1 MKINSRA
8 KKRNKKLILSLA
20 IILATIV
27 AIVYLNYKPKINSPD
42 ESNTPVLSTEQKS
55 KDKNTA
61 IKNDTPKDSTNN
73 SSSILNITTTAL
85 GQDQKQG
92 PILIRTIVDNVT
104 GGSCSYKLSKG
115 SIIKN
120 YSSEVS
126 FSGKYYSCNY
136 TVPYA
141 DLSAGTWTIKINVA
155 QDNKSGT
162 ASKDVIVE

>member
-1 MKINSRA
+1 MKINSKS
-8 KKRNKKLILSLA
+8 KKRNKKLFLVLV
-20 IILATIV
+20 IILA
-27 AIVYLNYKPKINSPD
+27 AIVSIILLNYKPNTKSTD
-42 ESNTPVLSTEQKS
+42 ESNTSTITTEQKTE
-55 KDKNTA
+55 DTA
-61 IKNDTPKDSTNN
+61 TVIKNDTPTDSTNN

-104 GGSCSYKLSKG
+104 GGSCTYKLSKG

-126 FSGKYYSCNY
+126 FSGTYYSCNY
-136 TVPYA
+136 TVPYS
-141 DLSAGTWTIKINVA
+141 DLSAGTWTIKISVA

-162 ASKDVIVE
+162 ASRDVVVE

>member
-1 MKINSRA
+1 MKIKNKKSY
-8 KKRNKKLILSLA
+8 KRNIYIVVVFFTLMASIIGIFIFSKKSSDVTLP
-20 IILATIV
+20 
-27 AIVYLNYKPKINSPD
+27 N
-42 ESNTPVLSTEQKS
+42 SNTPGVTV
-55 KDKNTA
+55 DKNADNNLNVT
-61 IKNDTPKDSTNN
+61 KNETSVTTTNT
-73 SSSILNITTTAL
+73 SISNITTTAL

-126 FSGKYYSCNY
+126 FSGTYYSCNY
-136 TVPYA
+136 TVPYS
-141 DLSAGTWTIKINVA
+141 DLSAGTWTIKISVA

-162 ASKDVIVE
+162 ASRDVVVE

>member
-1 MKINSRA
+1 MKIKNKKSY
-8 KKRNKKLILSLA
+8 KRNIYIVVVFFTLMASIIGIFIFSKKSSDVTLP
-20 IILATIV
+20 
-27 AIVYLNYKPKINSPD
+27 N
-42 ESNTPVLSTEQKS
+42 SNTPGVTV
-55 KDKNTA
+55 DKNADNNLNVT
-61 IKNDTPKDSTNN
+61 KNETSVTTTNT
-73 SSSILNITTTAL
+73 SILNITTTAL

-126 FSGKYYSCNY
+126 FSGTYYSCNY

>member
-1 MKINSRA
+1 MKIKNKKSY
-8 KKRNKKLILSLA
+8 KRNIYIVVVFFTLMASIIGIFIFSKKSSDVTLP
-20 IILATIV
+20 
-27 AIVYLNYKPKINSPD
+27 N
-42 ESNTPVLSTEQKS
+42 SNTPGVTV
-55 KDKNTA
+55 DKNADNNLNVT
-61 IKNDTPKDSTNN
+61 KNETSVTTTNT
-73 SSSILNITTTAL
+73 SILNITTTAL

-126 FSGKYYSCNY
+126 FSGTYYSCNY
-136 TVPYA
+136 TVPYS
-141 DLSAGTWTIKINVA
+141 DLSAGTWTIKISVA

-162 ASKDVIVE
+162 ASRDVVVE

>member
-1 MKINSRA
+1 MKIKNKKSY
-8 KKRNKKLILSLA
+8 KRNIYIVVVFFTLMASIIGIFIFSKKSSDVTL
-20 IILATIV
+20 T
-27 AIVYLNYKPKINSPD
+27 N
-42 ESNTPVLSTEQKS
+42 SNTPGVTV
-55 KDKNTA
+55 DKNADNNLNVT
-61 IKNDTPKDSTNN
+61 KNETSVTTTNT
-73 SSSILNITTTAL
+73 SILNITTTAL

-104 GGSCSYKLSKG
+104 GGSCSYKSSKG

-126 FSGKYYSCNY
+126 FSGTYYSCNY